1 MPQFDELEIRINQVV
16 HECFGLEVDNIH
28 TSFKDLDIDSLDAV
42 ELIMAWEE
50 TFGIEIT
57 DDEADMI
64 TNMDQAYQ
72 VLKNKIKN

>member
-1 MPQFDELEIRINQVV
+1 MPQFDELEIRINRVV

-28 TSFKDLDIDSLDAV
+28 TSFSDLDIDSLDAV

-57 DDEADMI
+57 DDEAEMI
-64 TNMDQAYQ
+64 TNMAQAYQ
-72 VLKNKIKN
+72 ILKSKIKN